1 MVIKKF
7 SLKAWRR
14 LSQTVVGLILTNS
27 YVQVIA
33 SKIPYDGALKGMCV
47 PFLNCHA
54 CPFAVFSCPIG
65 MLQHFMAI
73 HRFPYFLVGFFITI
87 GLVVGRAACGWL
99 CPFGLIQD
107 WMYQIKIR
115 KFGIPKFLN
124 YAKYVILLV
133 LVIIIPY
140 LTYEHWFSKLCPF
153 GALIAGIPW
162 VAWNPVDPDFG
173 SRVIEADMIG
183 ALYYLKMAILAF
195 FLVWFVVAQ
204 RPFCRVACPMGA
216 IWALFNRISLLRFKV
231 EKECPDCGRC
241 LKICPMELDVM
252 NEVDSENCIKCMDCT
267 SCEHVTAKFKI

>member
-1 MVIKKF
+1 MVIKKL

-14 LSQTVVGLILTNS
+14 LSQTIVGIVLTNS

-33 SKIPYDGALKGMCV
+33 TKLPYDGALKGACV

-65 MLQHFMAI
+65 MLQHFAAI
-73 HRFPYFLVGFFITI
+73 HRFPVFLLGFFMTV

-107 WMYQIKIR
+107 VMYKIKTK

-124 YAKYVILLV
+124 YAKYVILVVLV
-133 LVIIIPY
+133 LVVPY

-162 VAWNPVDPDFG
+162 VWWNPIDPDFG
-173 SRVIEADMIG
+173 TRIIEAGMIG
-183 ALYYLKMAILAF
+183 WTYYLKMTILAF
-195 FLVWFVVAQ
+195 FLIWFVLAK

-216 IWALFNRISLLRFKV
+216 IWAVFNKLSLLRLKV
-231 EKECPDCGRC
+231 SR
-241 LKICPMELDVM
+241 ICPECGLCSKDCPMDLDVST
-252 NEVDSENCIKCMDCT
+252 EVDSENCIKCLDCT
-267 SCEHVTAKFKI
+267 SCDHVSVKFKI

>member
-1 MVIKKF
+1 MVIKKL

-14 LSQTVVGLILTNS
+14 LSQTIVGLILTNS

-33 SKIPYDGALKGMCV
+33 TKMPYDGPLKGMCV

-65 MLQHFMAI
+65 MLQHFAAI
-73 HRFPYFLVGFFITI
+73 HRFPFFLLGFFITV

-107 WMYQIKIR
+107 VMYKIKTR
-115 KFGIPKFLN
+115 KFGVPKFLN
-124 YAKYVILLV
+124 YAKYVILIVLV
-133 LVIIIPY
+133 LILPY

-162 VAWNPVDPDFG
+162 VWWNPIDPEFG
-173 SRVIEADMIG
+173 SKIIEADMIG
-183 ALYYLKMAILAF
+183 WFYYLKMLILAF
-195 FLVWFVVAQ
+195 FLIWFILAK

-216 IWALFNRISLLRFKV
+216 IWAVFNRMSLLKSGV
-231 EKECPDCGRC
+231 DDSCPDCGQC
-241 LKICPMELDVM
+241 EAICPMELNVKT
-252 NEVDSENCIKCMDCT
+252 EVDSENCIKCMEC
-267 SCEHVTAKFKI
+267 SECKNINAQFKL